1 MRKGFKEPLG
11 EFMENEKK
19 TNWYQESFIV
29 EGWHSILSF
38 LEKISLFYFI
48 RTYLAN
54 LTNAKGEFIFKRWND
69 FVKENYF
76 IVDFWVVF
84 NNVLALIFVFL
95 SQVSVPIWLKYI
107 LLIYGATRVFEI
119 FIYQMNVIFV
129 HPYKKSFVK
138 YALCSYRRMTIMLI
152 HNFFE
157 IICWFAGTYML
168 LKFMQD
174 PNASIALNLSFLQ
187 MITYNVNIA
196 GEKPNL
202 LPRIILQLQAIIGVF
217 MTVLSFARFTSLLP
231 KPHTMD
237 ELEKEEQADTDFK
250 ELNQKIDTLQEEIKQ
265 LKKDKF

>member
-1 MRKGFKEPLG
+1 M
-11 EFMENEKK
+11 
-19 TNWYQESFIV
+19 
-29 EGWHSILSF
+29 
-38 LEKISLFYFI
+38 
-48 RTYLAN
+48 
-54 LTNAKGEFIFKRWND
+54 FKRWNN
-69 FVKENYF
+69 FVKGNYF

-95 SQVSVPIWLKYI
+95 SPVSVPIWLKYI
-107 LLIYGATRVFEI
+107 LLIYSAIRVFEI

-129 HPYKKSFVK
+129 HPNNGSFRK
-138 YALCSYRRMTIMLI
+138 YALRSYRRMTIMLI

-157 IICWFAGTYML
+157 IVCWFAGTYML

-237 ELEKEEQADTDFK
+237 ELEKEEQIDGNIK
-250 ELNQKIDTLQEEIKQ
+250 EISRRIDALREEITNEKR
-265 LKKDKF
+265 